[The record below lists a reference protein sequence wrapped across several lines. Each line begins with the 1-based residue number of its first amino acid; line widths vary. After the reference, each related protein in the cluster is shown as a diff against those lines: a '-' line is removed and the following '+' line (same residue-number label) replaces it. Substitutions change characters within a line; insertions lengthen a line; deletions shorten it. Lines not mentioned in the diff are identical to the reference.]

1 MFQSIENMIV
11 FDIKSTRCIINQI
24 LLEMIS
30 IYIKF
35 NIKLLFFGG
44 GLQNEGNMNH
54 LILSN
59 TIFFTLFISSE
70 LCNTMLSLNLRIT
83 GKN

>member
-24 LLEMIS
+24 LLEMIW

-35 NIKLLFFGG
+35 NIKLLFMGRP
-44 GLQNEGNMNH
+44 
-54 LILSN
+54 I
-59 TIFFTLFISSE
+59 
-70 LCNTMLSLNLRIT
+70 
-83 GKN
+83 K

>member
-24 LLEMIS
+24 LLEMIW

-35 NIKLLFFGG
+35 NIKLLFMGEAYKMKEMLTIKNYLIPYFSFF
-44 GLQNEGNMNH
+44 LFH
-54 LILSN
+54 LNYVIRS
-59 TIFFTLFISSE
+59 
-70 LCNTMLSLNLRIT
+70 CPRI
-83 GKN
+83 

>member
-35 NIKLLFFGG
+35 NIKLLFMGEAYKMKEMLTIKNYLIPYFS
-44 GLQNEGNMNH
+44 LFLFH
-54 LILSN
+54 LNYVIR
-59 TIFFTLFISSE
+59 
-70 LCNTMLSLNLRIT
+70 CCR
-83 GKN
+83 